1 MKPCL
6 TNHHPDWVKPHTY
19 LELRQMNIYVCVKHV
34 PDTAA
39 RITIIDDN
47 QIHEKVTFIINPYD
61 ENAIEAASGLKRQV
75 AAAEIIA
82 VTLGKAAAEATLRSA
97 LAMGA
102 DRGILIR
109 CERNPDSLVT
119 ARAIKAAIEQDGGPD
134 IILGGSE
141 SIDSEGFQTLFR
153 LGAAFNMPVAS
164 NVTSF
169 DLADGEV
176 SVDSKMNAGETAVI
190 RMPLPCIV
198 GAGKALN
205 QPRYPTLPDIMKA
218 RKKPIQTIDLD
229 SLNLAAAAGS
239 METLELRPVVEQRRS
254 KIIEGTTD
262 AAVTELIRLLQQEAK
277 VI

>member
-1 MKPCL
+1 
-6 TNHHPDWVKPHTY
+6 
-19 LELRQMNIYVCVKHV
+19 MNVYVCIKHV

-39 RITIIDDN
+39 KITIIDNNRID
-47 QIHEKVTFIINPYD
+47 EKVTFIINPYD
-61 ENAIEAASGLKRQV
+61 ENAIEAASGLKRHITD
-75 AAAEIIA
+75 AEIIA
-82 VTLGKAAAEATLRSA
+82 VTVGKASAEATLRSA

-119 ARAIKAAIEQDGGPD
+119 ARAIKAAIERDGKPD
-134 IILGGSE
+134 IIFAGNE
-141 SIDSEGFQTLFR
+141 SIDSEGFQTPFR
-153 LGAAFNMPVAS
+153 LGVAFNFPVAS
-164 NVTSF
+164 NVVSF
-169 DLADGEV
+169 KLEDRRVTVE
-176 SVDSKMNAGETAVI
+176 SKMNAGEMAVI

-229 SLNLAAAAGS
+229 RLNLPTAAGS
-239 METLELRPVVEQRRS
+239 IQIDKLRPAVDQRHA
-254 KIIEGTTD
+254 KIIEGPPE
-262 AAVTELIRLLQQEAK
+262 AAVTELIRLLKEETR